1 MKESVWLIIVHNFST
16 VGDVKFLQTPF
27 FVIFVGEELIVFG
40 FVRGEYEKKT
50 LKTTE
55 LDVQRYLFCFL
66 ASQTEFRTV

>member
-1 MKESVWLIIVHNFST
+1 MK
-16 VGDVKFLQTPF
+16 
-27 FVIFVGEELIVFG
+27 
-40 FVRGEYEKKT
+40 KKT